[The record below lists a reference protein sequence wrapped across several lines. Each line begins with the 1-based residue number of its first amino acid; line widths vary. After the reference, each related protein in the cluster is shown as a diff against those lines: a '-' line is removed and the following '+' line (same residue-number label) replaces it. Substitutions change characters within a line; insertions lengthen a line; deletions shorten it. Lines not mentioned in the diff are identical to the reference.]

1 MDEILLEES
10 VEASNPLF
18 RKKIRQTLEESEPWR
33 SYCEFAARRLKEKY
47 FSDEEYWSNNE
58 CKESLVIQYNRPVK
72 LTLKMDKSIASK
84 LLNKNI
90 AKLGG
95 KSFKEVF
102 IQALRDVKD
111 NITGSQPELI
121 FLTGGVSKL
130 PAIRD
135 WCTSVFNDAI
145 VVSGAEPEFSVARGL
160 AYCGRIDED
169 MREFRADLEELTKS
183 SKIEKI
189 VRTHINQLYKDA
201 VDSLIEP
208 ILTKVAMPI
217 FDRWRSGEIR
227 KLSDTDEEL
236 QRGVAAYIKSD
247 EARALLAGPITS
259 WLKPVAEDLE
269 EFTVPICVNHRVPYT
284 ALSFKSYL
292 SASDIDI
299 KVDAKNIFAVEEM
312 TWLIDSLVTV
322 LVGLIIAAIDVVP
335 FLAGPEGIIVG
346 VIASAVIL
354 ILGKD
359 KMEARLLETDIPNP
373 LRKLIPKNTFTSR
386 MDSISADVKKN
397 FYASL
402 EQEKNDEITERMVN
416 EISAQIEQTLIKMA
430 EVVEIPLG

>member
-1 MDEILLEES
+1 
-10 VEASNPLF
+10 
-18 RKKIRQTLEESEPWR
+18 
-33 SYCEFAARRLKEKY
+33 
-47 FSDEEYWSNNE
+47 
-58 CKESLVIQYNRPVK
+58 
-72 LTLKMDKSIASK
+72 
-84 LLNKNI
+84 
-90 AKLGG
+90 
-95 KSFKEVF
+95 
-102 IQALRDVKD
+102 
-111 NITGSQPELI
+111 
-121 FLTGGVSKL
+121 
-130 PAIRD
+130 
-135 WCTSVFNDAI
+135 
-145 VVSGAEPEFSVARGL
+145 
-160 AYCGRIDED
+160 
-169 MREFRADLEELTKS
+169 
-183 SKIEKI
+183 
-189 VRTHINQLYKDA
+189 
-201 VDSLIEP
+201 
-208 ILTKVAMPI
+208 MPI
-217 FDRWRSGEIR
+217 FDRWRAGEIR

-247 EARALLAGPITS
+247 EARELLAGPITS

-359 KMEARLLETDIPNP
+359 RMEARLLETDIPNP
-373 LRKLIPKNTFTSR
+373 LRKLIPKNTFKSR
-386 MDSISADVKKN
+386 MDNISADVKKS